1 VSERRVL
8 VDRIG
13 ILRPLRVR
21 DFRLL
26 WTGMAVSMSGDGVY
40 YVAIAW
46 QVLDLSKSPASL
58 AAVGVAWS
66 LPQVL
71 LTLFSGVL
79 ADRFDRRRLMIAGDA
94 IRLLAIGTIGALSI
108 AGALRLSL
116 LLPLVVVYGAGISLF
131 QPSFSAMIPAIVPED
146 LLVEANS
153 LGQFVRP
160 VAMTVIG
167 PLVAGVVIGTLAV
180 GWAFEVDAAT
190 FAFSALMILLLR
202 VRPVRRTEDEPSS
215 VIRDLREGLRYVR
228 IHRWLLISMLA
239 ATVSLLFT
247 WGPWET
253 LVPFVVRRDL
263 HGSAGDLGWVF
274 VAGGIG
280 SVLAAATI
288 GQRGALP
295 GKPFLV
301 LYGSWAFGMLMTAGF
316 GLTRSVWQAMAVAF
330 LGEAS
335 ITVLVIIWFTLVQRL
350 VPSEFLGRVT
360 SLDWVISIG
369 GVPLSFAIVGPVAS
383 AIGVD
388 ATLIL
393 AGLLGGAIT
402 IAFLFV
408 PGARDPERDGS
419 LQAPAPQAPPN
430 VTSVD

>member
-1 VSERRVL
+1 MSERRVL

-40 YVAIAW
+40 LVAIAW
-46 QVLDLSKSPASL
+46 QVLSLSRSPGAL

-66 LPQVL
+66 FPQVL
-71 LTLFSGVL
+71 LTLVSGVL

-94 IRLLAIGTIGALSI
+94 IRLAAIGGIGAISI
-108 AGALRLSL
+108 SGTLRLSV

-131 QPSFSAMIPAIVPED
+131 QPSFSAMIPAIVPEE

-160 VAMTVIG
+160 VAMTVVG
-167 PLVAGVVIGTLAV
+167 PLVAGVVIATLGV
-180 GWAFEVDAAT
+180 GWAFELDAAS
-190 FAFSALMILLLR
+190 FAFSALMILLMH
-202 VRPVRRTEDEPSS
+202 VRPVRRAEEEPSS
-215 VIRDLREGLRYVR
+215 VFTDLREGLRYVR
-228 IHRWLLISMLA
+228 VHRWLLIAMLA

-247 WGPWET
+247 WGPWES
-253 LVPFVVRRDL
+253 LVPFVIRREL
-263 HGSAGDLGWVF
+263 SGSAGDLGLVF
-274 VAGGIG
+274 TAGGIG
-280 SVLAAATI
+280 SVLAAATF

-295 GKPFLV
+295 RRPILV
-301 LYGSWAFGMLMTAGF
+301 LYSSWAFGMLMTAGF
-316 GLTRSVWQAMAVAF
+316 GLIRSVWEGMVVAF
-330 LGEAS
+330 LGEAAIS
-335 ITVLVIIWFTLVQRL
+335 VLVIVWFTLVQRL

-388 ATLIL
+388 TTLIL
-393 AGLLGGAIT
+393 AGLFGGVIT

-419 LQAPAPQAPPN
+419 LERSTEGPQ
-430 VTSVD
+430 TSVD

>member
-40 YVAIAW
+40 LVAIAW
-46 QVLDLSKSPASL
+46 QVLNLSKSPATL

-66 LPQVL
+66 LPQTL

-79 ADRFDRRRLMIAGDA
+79 ADRFDRRRLMISGDA
-94 IRLLAIGTIGALSI
+94 IRFVAIGAIGVLSI
-108 AGALRLSL
+108 AGGLRLSL
-116 LLPLVVVYGAGISLF
+116 LLPLVVVYGVGFSLF
-131 QPSFSAMIPAIVPED
+131 QPSFTALIPSIVPEE

-160 VAMTVIG
+160 ISMTVVG
-167 PLVAGVVIGTLAV
+167 PALGGIVIGTLGV
-180 GWAFEVDAAT
+180 GWAFVLDALT
-190 FAFSALMILLLR
+190 FAFSALMIVLMR
-202 VRPVRRTEDEPSS
+202 VRHVPRSPDEHTGLTA
-215 VIRDLREGLRYVR
+215 DLREGLRYVR
-228 IHRWLLISMLA
+228 THRWLLIAMLA
-239 ATVSLLFT
+239 ATVSLLCT

-253 LVPFVVRRDL
+253 LVPFVVRREL
-263 HGSAGDLGWVF
+263 HGSAADLAWVF
-274 VAGGIG
+274 VAGGFG
-280 SVLAAATI
+280 SVVAAAAF
-288 GQRGALP
+288 GQQGTLP
-295 GKPFLV
+295 RKPILA
-301 LYGSWAFGMLMTAGF
+301 LYGAWAFGMLATAGF
-316 GLTRSVWQAMAVAF
+316 GLIGAVWQGMLVAF
-330 LGEAS
+330 LGEGA
-335 ITVLVIIWFTLVQRL
+335 ITALIVIWVTLVQRL
-350 VPSEFLGRVT
+350 VPASLLGRVM
-360 SLDWVISIG
+360 SLDWVISTG

-383 AIGVD
+383 AVGVD
-388 ATLIL
+388 MTLIL

-419 LQAPAPQAPPN
+419 LEAGAPQAPPS